1 MRLVFQERLAIITV
15 ESIVARL
22 ESRQIQAC
30 RVPLLTP
37 TRTRVGMFGACFK
50 GRQGRRR
57 RVQHQRLLLRRIYSR
72 KGAKTA
78 LSCFMVLKVRCVC
91 QKM

>member
-30 RVPLLTP
+30 RATAYSYS
-37 TRTRVGMFGACFK
+37 REVGMFGACFK

-57 RVQHQRLLLRRIYSR
+57 RVHQWLLRRMYSR

-91 QKM
+91 QKMREI

>member
-22 ESRQIQAC
+22 ESRQIRAC
-30 RVPLLTP
+30 RATAYSYLLE
-37 TRTRVGMFGACFK
+37 VGMFGACFK

-57 RVQHQRLLLRRIYSR
+57 RVQHQRLLRRTYSR

>member
-30 RVPLLTP
+30 RATAYSYSHE
-37 TRTRVGMFGACFK
+37 VGMFGACFK